1 MGKHAKPAG
10 KRGGARPGSTVR
22 ARPLPIKSTVRL
34 RRPVDIWHKPA
45 LSAVVALAIPDATL
59 YALGRLDLVLYTS
72 AGAMCALYAH
82 GLPYA
87 ARARALPWVV
97 LGMVASLGIALTA
110 GSLVTSTA
118 LLVVLASLVAA
129 AHKMICDATR
139 IGPPGNLI
147 LTFIAASAFF
157 VPQQLGQVP
166 LHLGLAL
173 GTGALAWLVC
183 MAPSLVRPQGPERI
197 ATARA
202 LEAAAGLLRT
212 ESAVAGAA
220 AGGAAPGARGVAQ
233 ARHGAA
239 AAVNAAW
246 HTLFLVPPAR
256 TPEKAA
262 ARAGL
267 ERLLVRAEAA
277 LGGAGTEEAAG
288 GRVGTEPHVLAGVD
302 LLSPH
307 HRSDA
312 ASSLSQGYLGGD
324 PFPSHDQPGAGPF
337 PSRDHL
343 GADPFAWHVRSGGG
357 RLARG
362 SRSAAGPFPPHVRP
376 GEGRR
381 VGGVEREVLVGPVV
395 DREGEVE
402 RLHVWARD
410 LRRGRPLPW
419 VALSAAQAEELRGI
433 EAVEESLEGR
443 TARAAGRAEAHLAG
457 RPGGRVAGRTA
468 GRAEAHLAGRATAT
482 GGSELGGAGVAGLRR
497 PVPGWPRGLRAVLAR
512 LAPGSPL
519 LPIGARVAVGCA
531 LAGWA
536 SMAVGVGHPYWAV
549 VTAASIYQANTT
561 LSWQRALQRTL
572 GNLLGLGLFTALL
585 PLIHTGQLAM
595 IALALAFQLG
605 AEACITRNY
614 WLGSV
619 WVTPMALLLTEFGS
633 HLPATTLIADR
644 WIDTVVG
651 AGVGLVCCIAV
662 TNRRAADRIDVAL
675 ERVARAEAAASRLLA
690 AGPTDGV
697 GGADG
702 TGRTPTTQTPEGTAG
717 TAGTAGADDAQEAG
731 WARDRLVGALVELRE
746 AAEVAAGEWWQRA
759 LPEERIAHA
768 EQQGHRALAGL
779 VRRLSSPALAA

>member
-1 MGKHAKPAG
+1 M
-10 KRGGARPGSTVR
+10 R

-110 GSLVTSTA
+110 ASLVTSTA

-139 IGPPGNLI
+139 IGPPGNII

-183 MAPSLVRPQGPERI
+183 MAPALVRPQGPERI

-220 AGGAAPGARGVAQ
+220 ADGAAPGARDVAQ

-246 HTLFLVPPAR
+246 HTLFLAPPAR
-256 TPEKAA
+256 RPEKAA

-277 LGGAGTEEAAG
+277 LGDAGTEEAAPG
-288 GRVGTEPHVLAGVD
+288 GVGSEPHVLSGVG

-312 ASSLSQGYLGGD
+312 APSLSHGHLGGD
-324 PFPSHDQPGAGPF
+324 PFPSHDQPAAGLF
-337 PSRDHL
+337 PS
-343 GADPFAWHVRSGGG
+343 HVRS
-357 RLARG
+357 
-362 SRSAAGPFPPHVRP
+362 

-381 VGGVEREVLVGPVV
+381 VGGVDREAVVGPVV

-402 RLHVWARD
+402 RLGVWARD

-419 VALSAAQAEELRGI
+419 VVLSAAQAEELRGI

-443 TARAAGRAEAHLAG
+443 TARAVGRAEAHLAG
-457 RPGGRVAGRTA
+457 RPGGHVAGRTA
-468 GRAEAHLAGRATAT
+468 GRAEAHLAGRATAM

-675 ERVARAEAAASRLLA
+675 ERVARAEGAASRLLA
-690 AGPTDGV
+690 AGPVDGA
-697 GGADG
+697 GAADG

-717 TAGTAGADDAQEAG
+717 MAWAAGADEALEAG
-731 WARDRLVGALVELRE
+731 WARDRLIGALVELRE

-779 VRRLSSPALAA
+779 VRRLSAPALAA

>member
-1 MGKHAKPAG
+1 M
-10 KRGGARPGSTVR
+10 R

-82 GLPYA
+82 GLPYV

-110 GSLVTSTA
+110 ASLVTSTA

-129 AHKMICDATR
+129 VHKMICDATR

-157 VPQQLGQVP
+157 VPQRLGQVP

-183 MAPSLVRPQGPERI
+183 MAPALVRPQGPERI

-212 ESAVAGAA
+212 ETAVVGAA
-220 AGGAAPGARGVAQ
+220 ADGAAPGARDAALAQ
-233 ARHGAA
+233 ARHGVA
-239 AAVNAAW
+239 AAVNAGW

-256 TPEKAA
+256 TPEKAV

-277 LGGAGTEEAAG
+277 LGGAGAGEEAEG
-288 GRVGTEPHVLAGVD
+288 GVGGEPHVLPGVGRLACD
-302 LLSPH
+302 S
-307 HRSDA
+307 RSTA
-312 ASSLSQGYLGGD
+312 RPL
-324 PFPSHDQPGAGPF
+324 PS
-337 PSRDHL
+337 
-343 GADPFAWHVRSGGG
+343 HVRSG
-357 RLARG
+357 
-362 SRSAAGPFPPHVRP
+362 
-376 GEGRR
+376 EGRR
-381 VGGVEREVLVGPVV
+381 IDGVDREALVGPV
-395 DREGEVE
+395 DREAEVE
-402 RLHVWARD
+402 RLRVWARD

-433 EAVEESLEGR
+433 EAVEESLEGGTAR
-443 TARAAGRAEAHLAG
+443 TAERAEAHAAGRAAAM
-457 RPGGRVAGRTA
+457 
-468 GRAEAHLAGRATAT
+468 
-482 GGSELGGAGVAGLRR
+482 GGAGASGLRR
-497 PVPGWPRGLRAVLAR
+497 PVLGSPRGLRAVLAR

-690 AGPTDGV
+690 AAPVAGAER
-697 GGADG
+697 ADG
-702 TGRTPTTQTPEGTAG
+702 TGTPQTSEGTAG
-717 TAGTAGADDAQEAG
+717 AAGAAGADDALEVG

-779 VRRLSSPALAA
+779 VRRLSAPALAA

>member
-1 MGKHAKPAG
+1 M
-10 KRGGARPGSTVR
+10 R

-82 GLPYA
+82 GLPYV

-110 GSLVTSTA
+110 ASLVTSTA

-157 VPQQLGQVP
+157 VPQRLGQVP

-183 MAPSLVRPQGPERI
+183 MAPALLRPQGPERI

-212 ESAVAGAA
+212 ETAVVGAA
-220 AGGAAPGARGVAQ
+220 ADGAAPGARDAALTQ
-233 ARHGAA
+233 ARHGVA
-239 AAVNAAW
+239 AAVNAGW

-256 TPEKAA
+256 TPEKAV

-277 LGGAGTEEAAG
+277 LGGAGAGAGEEAEG
-288 GRVGTEPHVLAGVD
+288 GVGAEPHVLPGV
-302 LLSPH
+302 
-307 HRSDA
+307 
-312 ASSLSQGYLGGD
+312 
-324 PFPSHDQPGAGPF
+324 
-337 PSRDHL
+337 
-343 GADPFAWHVRSGGG
+343 G
-357 RLARG
+357 RLACD
-362 SRSAAGPFPPHVRP
+362 SRSTARPLPSHVRA

-381 VGGVEREVLVGPVV
+381 IGGVDRETLVGPV
-395 DREGEVE
+395 DREAEVE
-402 RLHVWARD
+402 RLRVWARD

-419 VALSAAQAEELRGI
+419 VALSAAQTEELRGI
-433 EAVEESLEGR
+433 EAVEESLEGGTPR
-443 TARAAGRAEAHLAG
+443 TAERAEAHAAGRAAAM
-457 RPGGRVAGRTA
+457 
-468 GRAEAHLAGRATAT
+468 
-482 GGSELGGAGVAGLRR
+482 GGAGAAGLRR
-497 PVPGWPRGLRAVLAR
+497 PAPGRPRGLRAVLAR

-690 AGPTDGV
+690 AAAMDGAER
-697 GGADG
+697 ADG
-702 TGRTPTTQTPEGTAG
+702 TGTPQTSEGTAEA
-717 TAGTAGADDAQEAG
+717 AGAAGVAGAAGADDALEVG

-779 VRRLSSPALAA
+779 VRRLSAPALAA

>member
-110 GSLVTSTA
+110 ASLVTSTA

-183 MAPSLVRPQGPERI
+183 MAPALVRPQGPERI

-212 ESAVAGAA
+212 KSAVAGAT
-220 AGGAAPGARGVAQ
+220 AGGAAPVARDVAQ

-277 LGGAGTEEAAG
+277 LGDAGAEEEAQG
-288 GRVGTEPHVLAGVD
+288 GVGSEPHVLSGVG

-312 ASSLSQGYLGGD
+312 APSLSHGHLGGD
-324 PFPSHDQPGAGPF
+324 PFPSDDQPGAGAF
-337 PSRDHL
+337 PSGDQL
-343 GADPFAWHVRSGGG
+343 GADPFASHVRSGVG
-357 RLARG
+357 RLACD
-362 SRSAAGPFPPHVRP
+362 SRSAAGPFPPHVRS

-381 VGGVEREVLVGPVV
+381 VGGVDREALVGPVV
-395 DREGEVE
+395 DREAEAE
-402 RLHVWARD
+402 RLGVWARD

-443 TARAAGRAEAHLAG
+443 TARAVGRAEAHLAG
-457 RPGGRVAGRTA
+457 HVAGRTA

-482 GGSELGGAGVAGLRR
+482 GGSELGGAGVTGLRR

-549 VTAASIYQANTT
+549 VTAASVYQANTT

-690 AGPTDGV
+690 AGPADGA
-697 GGADG
+697 GAADG

-717 TAGTAGADDAQEAG
+717 TAGAAGADDALEAG
-731 WARDRLVGALVELRE
+731 WAWDRLVGALVELRE

-779 VRRLSSPALAA
+779 VRRLSAPAPAA

>member
-1 MGKHAKPAG
+1 MGKHAKHAG
-10 KRGGARPGSTVR
+10 KRGDARPGSTVG

-59 YALGRLDLVLYTS
+59 YALGRLDLILYTS

-110 GSLVTSTA
+110 ASLVTSTA

-129 AHKMICDATR
+129 AHKMVCDATR

-183 MAPSLVRPQGPERI
+183 MAPALVRPQGPERI
-197 ATARA
+197 AAARA

-212 ESAVAGAA
+212 ESAGAGAA
-220 AGGAAPGARGVAQ
+220 AGGAAPGARDVAQ

-277 LGGAGTEEAAG
+277 LGGAGAEEEAEG
-288 GRVGTEPHVLAGVD
+288 GVGSEPHVLSGAG
-302 LLSPH
+302 LLPPH

-312 ASSLSQGYLGGD
+312 DPALSHGHLGGG
-324 PFPSHDQPGAGPF
+324 PFPSHDQPGA
-337 PSRDHL
+337 
-343 GADPFAWHVRSGGG
+343 DPFAAHVRSGVGQ
-357 RLARG
+357 LACDN
-362 SRSAAGPFPPHVRP
+362 RSAADPFLSHVRS

-381 VGGVEREVLVGPVV
+381 VGGVDREAFVGPVV
-395 DREGEVE
+395 DREAEVE
-402 RLHVWARD
+402 RLRVWARD

-433 EAVEESLEGR
+433 EAVEKSLAGR
-443 TARAAGRAEAHLAG
+443 TARAVGRAEAHLAG

-468 GRAEAHLAGRATAT
+468 GRAEAHPAGRATAM
-482 GGSELGGAGVAGLRR
+482 GGGELGGAGVAGLRR

-690 AGPTDGV
+690 AGPVDGA
-697 GGADG
+697 GAADG
-702 TGRTPTTQTPEGTAG
+702 TGRTQTTQTPEGTAG
-717 TAGTAGADDAQEAG
+717 AAGAAGADDALEAG

-779 VRRLSSPALAA
+779 VRRLSAPALAA